1 MSESA
6 LSGINPAPRS
16 SGESVETL
24 PYVIRIA
31 TLVQYNDN
39 GRERGSTCTLYNALL
54 QVLLRPTTILLLWR
68 NATTTCNNTLYR
80 VQPTREHARKS
91 KRRQRPKLRRG
102 SRLKSGS
109 IQFPAEAGSRY
120 VACKGNA
127 TTVHAV
133 TSGCSYAI
141 DCSSS

>member
-6 LSGINPAPRS
+6 GINPAPRS

-31 TLVQYNDN
+31 TLVQYSDKC
-39 GRERGSTCTLYNALL
+39 RDYCTTCTLYNALL

-109 IQFPAEAGSRY
+109 IQFPAEAGSKY
-120 VACKGNA
+120 VPCIGNA
-127 TTVHAV
+127 TTVHAK

-141 DCSSS
+141 QCLSS

>member
-6 LSGINPAPRS
+6 LSGINPAPRR

-31 TLVQYNDN
+31 TLVRYSDKCA
-39 GRERGSTCTLYNALL
+39 GTCFCTPYNALS
-54 QVLLRPTTILLLWR
+54 QVMLHPTTILLLWR

-109 IQFPAEAGSRY
+109 IQFPAEAGSKY
-120 VACKGNA
+120 VPCIGNA

-141 DCSSS
+141 QCISS